1 MSAQIIPFPGRAQPK
16 PDALDELTARL
27 SLTIAEL
34 PKVEDPSSEQLK
46 LLRRIDRK
54 LGDLVK
60 VIRQGGAQ

>member
-1 MSAQIIPFPGRAQPK
+1 MSAQIIPFPGHALPK
-16 PDALDELTARL
+16 PDTLDKLAARL

-34 PKVEDPSSEQLK
+34 PTMDDPAVEQLK

-54 LGDLVK
+54 LGDLVR